1 MTQNNDLAAHIVN
14 LENELS
20 HINDTIK
27 DEREENEHLRLLI
40 LDNERKEIKLF
51 DEDSKIYSKQT
62 QECVYELLNHNV
74 TSSNVSP
81 VIRTVL
87 QLAGTTANKLPSV
100 STVKN
105 MNVQRLLLSQKH
117 LSEEL
122 SEKESTCL
130 LSDETSKFG
139 KKYEGFHVSD
149 KEGQL
154 WVLGMRNIITKGARD
169 TLTTFQE
176 ILSDISDASKISNS
190 DAGKKILLNIVST
203 MSDRASTQIKF
214 NDLLEEYRTNFE
226 RRTWFIMG
234 SID

>member
-20 HINDTIK
+20 HINNKIK
-27 DEREENEHLRLLI
+27 DEREENEYLRLLI

-87 QLAGTTANKLPSV
+87 KLAGTTANKLPSV

-105 MNVQRLLLSQKH
+105 MDVQRLHLSQKH
-117 LSEEL
+117 LGEEL

-139 KKYEGFHVSD
+139 KKYEEFHVSD
-149 KEGQL
+149 KGQL

-169 TLTTFQE
+169 TLITFQE

-214 NDLLEEYRTNFE
+214 NDLLEEYLKK
-226 RRTWFIMG
+226 I
-234 SID
+234 